1 MGASEVAGRW
11 VWRGDGQVAS
21 LSSRTFT
28 ANIDASQL
36 TRPAGST
43 VSATVAENFD
53 SRVWVYSRDRQE
65 LLEGLCDVADIAG
78 RFLDHPAL
86 DFAYGANA
94 QSRNACMMSGTG
106 ISQPVMGN
114 GSSGEPEST
123 LGWSALAAGM
133 PDVVTDLVVGQFDVN
148 GLPSEAMLDDP
159 WWGHGASC
167 AWNPEWRWVA
177 SVSMATARTDPA
189 ASRFCEPGSA
199 WGSGWQDA
207 HAFSTLQLEV
217 EKFFPME
224 ETTRTDGKDAVAT
237 AGDWHLLAMRPTPAA
252 MVTLPP
258 GSEGKRVRLEV
269 PVAIRPEFPQYI
281 DACSV
286 ARSSVTQTFAERFG
300 ADYTLSGEIT
310 GGLWFANA
318 AGSLVDATG
327 APLTALTCASAPG
340 PGPTPAVAADVRPV
354 MSVADGF
361 GVAVLSLEAVVPAG
375 AERVAGWI
383 RVPGCTGGVECVP
396 SSGLWAF
403 EVELAPPPSVVPGF
417 AGDDLAYPLVS
428 GLAVAEDVQRPTSCG
443 DRRWYLRTAADVWV
457 DASATKSFIKQ
468 DEQESC
474 LLDYVDSSW
483 GP

>member
-11 VWRGDGQVAS
+11 VWCGDGQVAS

-28 ANIDASQL
+28 ADIDASQL
-36 TRPAGST
+36 SRPAGST
-43 VSATVAENFD
+43 VPATVAENFD

-65 LLEGLCDVADIAG
+65 LLEGVCDVADIAG
-78 RFLDHPAL
+78 QFLDHPAL

-114 GSSGEPEST
+114 GSSGEPESM

-167 AWNPEWRWVA
+167 AWNPEWKTFA
-177 SVSMATARTDPA
+177 AVSMATARTNPA

-199 WGSGWQDA
+199 WGSGWEDVDELPQ
-207 HAFSTLQLEV
+207 FES
-217 EKFFPME
+217 FFPME
-224 ETTRTDGKDAVAT
+224 ENARTDGKDAVRT
-237 AGDWHLLAMRPTPAA
+237 DGDWHLLAMRPAA
-252 MVTLPP
+252 GTMVVLPM

-269 PVAIRPEFPQYI
+269 PVGLRPPSPLYR

-286 ARSSVTQTFAERFG
+286 ARAFVTGTHSQFPGGT
-300 ADYTLSGEIT
+300 YTLSGDIS
-310 GGLWFANA
+310 GGIWFANA

-457 DASATKSFIKQ
+457 DAYATKSFIKQ